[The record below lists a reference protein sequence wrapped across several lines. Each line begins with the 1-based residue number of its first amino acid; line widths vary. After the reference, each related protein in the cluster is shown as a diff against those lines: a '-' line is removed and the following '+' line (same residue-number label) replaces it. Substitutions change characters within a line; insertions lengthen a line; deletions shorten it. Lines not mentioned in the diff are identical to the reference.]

1 MTGTIA
7 QLQRDH
13 STGVVIGDDGKTY
26 LFRRTSLKNVWFH
39 DLQDGMAVAFEP
51 GKDLCR
57 HPGVPGADGDNLTRG
72 SQPPQIRPPK

>member
-13 STGVVIGDDGKTY
+13 GTGQVRGEDGKTY

-39 DLQDGMAVAFEP
+39 DLTEGMAVTFEP
-51 GKDLCR
+51 GKDLSAYHVC
-57 HPGVPGADGDNLTRG
+57 P
-72 SQPPQIRPPK
+72 RPLGKN